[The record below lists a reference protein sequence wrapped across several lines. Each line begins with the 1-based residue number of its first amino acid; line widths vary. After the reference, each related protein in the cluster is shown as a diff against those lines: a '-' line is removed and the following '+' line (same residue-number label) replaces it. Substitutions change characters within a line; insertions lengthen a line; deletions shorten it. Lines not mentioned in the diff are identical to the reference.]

1 MYTIHQFLLFYT
13 CHKWKNFSF
22 RFYFL
27 QFSQI
32 CPLILRPIIPV
43 LQRPLPPQPPPKKNL
58 SLGLLQLPMFCKG
71 PSTLLYCSS
80 MGQASR
86 SLPALGESFIV
97 SENSAFFGQE
107 CVYFLLANY
116 GTSKCPPLLSLVFP
130 LNWCPLYYRCHISQR
145 LLS

>member
-13 CHKWKNFSF
+13 CHKLKNFSF

-32 CPLILRPIIPV
+32 CPLISRPIIPV
-43 LQRPLPPQPPPKKNL
+43 LQRHLPHPPPKKNL
-58 SLGLLQLPMFCKG
+58 SLGLLQLPMFCEG

-86 SLPALGESFIV
+86 SLPALGESFIF
-97 SENSAFFGQE
+97 SENSAFFWQE
-107 CVYFLLANY
+107 HVYFLSANY
-116 GTSKCPPLLSLVFP
+116 GASLV
-130 LNWCPLYYRCHISQR
+130 
-145 LLS
+145 LSFSFELVSFVLQMSHFSKTA